1 MAGLCWRV
9 MQSVE
14 ARDGAALN
22 ASADC
27 VQSTMRHLHE
37 ELAQL
42 LEQRIAVMRRI
53 AGAKRTIVGLAALFG
68 DTAVDDDLRKLV
80 GMRTAQRL
88 PGLTDMCR
96 TVLMEA
102 DRGMT
107 VHDIQAGICGQN
119 PALLAGHKN
128 PVASLTTILNR
139 LVSSGEAQRLLLS
152 NNKRVW
158 QWVADTSPTAASTD
172 ASHPGSPRPNGEL
185 EQAGQV
191 RGGPGLELGDRVA
204 SKPRS

>member
-1 MAGLCWRV
+1 
-9 MQSVE
+9 MQDTEVSHNVVV
-14 ARDGAALN
+14 N
-22 ASADC
+22 ASAAS
-27 VQSTMRHLHE
+27 VQSTMRHLHD

-42 LEQRIAVMRRI
+42 LEKRTAVMRRI

-68 DTAVDDDLRKLV
+68 DTALDDDVRKLV

-102 DRGMT
+102 DRGLT
-107 VHDIQAGICGQN
+107 VHDIQTGICGQN

-139 LVSSGEAQRLLLS
+139 LVTSGEAQRFLL
-152 NNKRVW
+152 NNNRRVW
-158 QWVADTSPTAASTD
+158 QWVVDTDRPSAGSTD
-172 ASHPGSPRPNGEL
+172 APDPESPVRPSDEDEL
-185 EQAGQV
+185 EQAGSMT
-191 RGGPGLELGDRVA
+191 G
-204 SKPRS
+204 RSG

>member
-1 MAGLCWRV
+1 MSDTEVTHNGV
-9 MQSVE
+9 V
-14 ARDGAALN
+14 N
-22 ASADC
+22 ASAAS
-27 VQSTMRHLHE
+27 VQSTMRHLHD

-42 LEQRIAVMRRI
+42 LEKRTAVMRRI

-68 DTAVDDDLRKLV
+68 DTALDDELRKLV

-102 DRGMT
+102 DRGLT
-107 VHDIQAGICGQN
+107 VHDIQTAICGQN

-139 LVSSGEAQRLLLS
+139 LVTSGEAQRFLL
-152 NNKRVW
+152 NNNRRVW
-158 QWVADTSPTAASTD
+158 QWVVDTDKPSAASTD
-172 ASHPGSPRPNGEL
+172 APHPESPVRPSAEGEL
-185 EQAGQV
+185 EQTG
-191 RGGPGLELGDRVA
+191 
-204 SKPRS
+204 K